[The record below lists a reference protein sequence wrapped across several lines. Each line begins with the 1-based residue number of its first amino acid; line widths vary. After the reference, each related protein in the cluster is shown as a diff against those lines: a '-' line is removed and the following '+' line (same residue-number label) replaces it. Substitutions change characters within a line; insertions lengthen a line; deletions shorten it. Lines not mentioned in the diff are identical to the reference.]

1 MDRIACAHALPYM
14 HVHADLVQK
23 TEKGRI
29 VNRDLWGDDDIFVAV
44 DVYPVDKPK
53 KRILR
58 GIGKAKYKDGVHQ
71 KPLVLLE

>member
-1 MDRIACAHALPYM
+1 M
-14 HVHADLVQK
+14 HVSNTEQPRADLVAK

-29 VNRDLWGDDDIFVAV
+29 VNRELWGDDDIFVAV
-44 DVYPVDKPK
+44 DVYGTANPK
-53 KRILR
+53 KRLLR